1 MTRRRAGKEKIG
13 AQKMLQDGKGSHLE
27 QEADDFI
34 GFCWGPAGE
43 GKGQVAHV

>member
-1 MTRRRAGKEKIG
+1 
-13 AQKMLQDGKGSHLE
+13 MLQDGKGSHLE